1 MGFMLDIERDLA
13 DKAAAAGFTQQG
25 AVEVARFIGAL
36 TRLAGPRRALELG
49 TGMGLTTYHILSNL
63 PPDGVLDSV
72 ESDQALIEVARDAIG
87 GDKRLRLHNR
97 LGEDFIGEALGS
109 EGYDLIFADTWP
121 GKYFLLDE
129 VLRMVRPGG
138 IYVID
143 DMNRSSNWPDG
154 HEEKARTLLAHLQG
168 LEGWSFSYYTFGTGV
183 GIGQKHLSTNRPF
196 IRAAP
201 RPGSSASAR
210 CR

>member
-13 DKAAAAGFTQQG
+13 DKAAVAGFAQQG

-72 ESDQALIEVARDAIG
+72 ESDEALIEVARDAIG

-97 LGEDFIGEALGS
+97 LGENFIGEALGS

-121 GKYFLLDE
+121 GKYFLLDD

-143 DMNRSSNWPDG
+143 DMNRSRDWPDR
-154 HEEKARTLLAHLQG
+154 HEEKARALLAHLQG
-168 LEGWSFSYYTFGTGV
+168 LEGWSFSCYTFGTGV
-183 GIGQKHLSTNRPF
+183 GIGQKHSLQRF
-196 IRAAP
+196 A
-201 RPGSSASAR
+201 
-210 CR
+210 

>member
-1 MGFMLDIERDLA
+1 MFDVEKHLA
-13 DKAAAAGFTQQG
+13 DSAAAAGFTQQG

-72 ESDQALIEVARDAIG
+72 ESNQELIEVARKVVG

-97 LGEDFIGEALGS
+97 LGEDFIGEVLEADK
-109 EGYDLIFADTWP
+109 YDFIFADTWP

-129 VLRMVRPGG
+129 VLRMVKPGG

-143 DMNRSSNWPDG
+143 DMNHSDDWPDG
-154 HEEKARTLLAHLQG
+154 HEEKAQSLLAHLQG
-168 LEGWSFSYYTFGTGV
+168 LKGWSFSYYTFGTGV
-183 GIGQKHLSTNRPF
+183 GIGQRHSPQRLT
-196 IRAAP
+196 
-201 RPGSSASAR
+201 
-210 CR
+210 

>member
-1 MGFMLDIERDLA
+1 MLDIEKDLA
-13 DKAAAAGFTQQG
+13 DKAAVAGFTQQG

-36 TRLAGPRRALELG
+36 TRLVGPRRALELG

-72 ESDQALIEVARDAIG
+72 ESDEALIEVARNAIG
-87 GDKRLRLHNR
+87 EDSRLWLHNR
-97 LGEDFIGEALGS
+97 RGEDFIGEALGS

-143 DMNRSSNWPDG
+143 DMNHSRDWPDG
-154 HEEKARTLLAHLQG
+154 HEEKARTLLAHLQA

-183 GIGQKHLSTNRPF
+183 GIGQKRSLQRPT
-196 IRAAP
+196 
-201 RPGSSASAR
+201 
-210 CR
+210 

>member
-1 MGFMLDIERDLA
+1 MFDIEKHLA
-13 DKAAAAGFTQQG
+13 DSAAAAGFTQQG

-72 ESDQALIEVARDAIG
+72 ESNQELIEVARKVVG

-97 LGEDFIGEALGS
+97 LGEDFIGEAL
-109 EGYDLIFADTWP
+109 EADRYDFIFADTWP

-129 VLRMVRPGG
+129 VLRMVKPGG

-143 DMNRSSNWPDG
+143 DMNHSDDWPDG
-154 HEEKARTLLAHLQG
+154 HEKKAQSLLAHLQG
-168 LEGWSFSYYTFGTGV
+168 LTGWSFSYYTFGTGV
-183 GIGQKHLSTNRPF
+183 GIGQRHSPQRLT
-196 IRAAP
+196 
-201 RPGSSASAR
+201 
-210 CR
+210 

>member
-1 MGFMLDIERDLA
+1 MLDIEKDLA

-36 TRLAGPRRALELG
+36 TRLVGPRRALELG
-49 TGMGLTTYHILSNL
+49 TGMGLTTHHILSNL

-72 ESDQALIEVARDAIG
+72 ESDEALIEVARDAFG
-87 GDKRLRLHNR
+87 GDRRLRLHNK

-121 GKYFLLDE
+121 GKYILLDE

-143 DMNRSSNWPDG
+143 DMNHSRDWPDG
-154 HEEKARTLLAHLQG
+154 HEEKARNLLAHLQG
-168 LEGWSFSYYTFGTGV
+168 LKGWSFSYYTLGTGV
-183 GIGQKHLSTNRPF
+183 GIGQKHLSQRL
-196 IRAAP
+196 A
-201 RPGSSASAR
+201 
-210 CR
+210 

>member
-1 MGFMLDIERDLA
+1 MLDIERDLA

-36 TRLAGPRRALELG
+36 TRLVDPRRALELG
-49 TGMGLTTYHILSNL
+49 TGMGLTTYHILSNPL
-63 PPDGVLDSV
+63 PNGVLDSV
-72 ESDQALIEVARDAIG
+72 ESDEALIEVARDAIG
-87 GDKRLRLHNR
+87 GDGRLKLHNK
-97 LGEDFIGEALGS
+97 LGEDFISEALGL

-138 IYVID
+138 IYIID
-143 DMNRSSNWPDG
+143 DMNQSRDWPDG
-154 HEEKARTLLAHLQG
+154 HEEKARILLAHLQG

-183 GIGQKHLSTNRPF
+183 GIGQKHLSTDR
-196 IRAAP
+196 
-201 RPGSSASAR
+201 
-210 CR
+210 